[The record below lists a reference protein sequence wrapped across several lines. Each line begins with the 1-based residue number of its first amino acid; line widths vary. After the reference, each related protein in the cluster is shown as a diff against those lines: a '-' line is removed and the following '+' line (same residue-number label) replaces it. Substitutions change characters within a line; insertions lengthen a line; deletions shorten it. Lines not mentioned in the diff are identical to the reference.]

1 MQLGLYVLLLRTYV
15 LYAGK
20 GHDDHTGGYNGKV
33 QSVCYIVMA
42 EVINKRTTSK
52 SNIVE
57 VMHIPP

>member
-33 QSVCYIVMA
+33 QSVCYM
-42 EVINKRTTSK
+42 NKRTTSK